1 MTVKGFS
8 RINVSIY
15 FYRFHLYSLCCRS
28 QKLPIPSV
36 SYMNP
41 DVKKK
46 KGKMKQPANMSLYS
60 ECRGL
65 AWSQALWE
73 KCDYQTLAEDARK
86 GRMTSVFPSCRI
98 SHDISCSEEH
108 FIGSHKPLS
117 PVLSLLQPILLSS
130 HHFTFFNP
138 PPLLTGV
145 LSTSPLKSLLA
156 AKLYC
161 GVTTDMA
168 MCGDPCGS
176 WLSMLWMGNG
186 TRAGCFLI
194 PSHFPFLRSQCT
206 LEYRLN
212 SVATWAGVTFM
223 IISEGVVKSL
233 TGGEK

>member
-1 MTVKGFS
+1 
-8 RINVSIY
+8 
-15 FYRFHLYSLCCRS
+15 
-28 QKLPIPSV
+28 
-36 SYMNP
+36 
-41 DVKKK
+41 
-46 KGKMKQPANMSLYS
+46 MKQPANMSLYS

-117 PVLSLLQPILLSS
+117 LPSS
-130 HHFTFFNP
+130 PSCSQYFFPLTISHFSRP
-138 PPLLTGV
+138 PPHRC
-145 LSTSPLKSLLA
+145 SFNSPPPPKSLLA

-206 LEYRLN
+206 LKYRLN

-233 TGGEK
+233 MGGGKSRLQCIFNSKTSHSGPSFWCTASLWLELNTETLETVGTFK

>member
-8 RINVSIY
+8 RKNVSIY

-28 QKLPIPSV
+28 QKLPNPSV

-130 HHFTFFNP
+130 HHFTFFTPPSSQVFFQLP
-138 PPLLTGV
+138 PPPQVFVGSQALMRGHYWHGDV
-145 LSTSPLKSLLA
+145 WWPLRLLA
-156 AKLYC
+156 FNVMNGQWDEGRLLF
-161 GVTTDMA
+161 
-168 MCGDPCGS
+168 DPIS
-176 WLSMLWMGNG
+176 
-186 TRAGCFLI
+186 
-194 PSHFPFLRSQCT
+194 FPFL
-206 LEYRLN
+206 EV
-212 SVATWAGVTFM
+212 SVHA
-223 IISEGVVKSL
+223 
-233 TGGEK
+233 

>member
-8 RINVSIY
+8 RKNVSIY

-41 DVKKK
+41 DVKKKK

-117 PVLSLLQPILLSS
+117 LPSSPSCSQYFFPLTISHFSRPPSSQVFFQLPPSSLCWQPSSTAGSLLTWRCVVTLAALGFQCYEWAMGRGQAAFWSHLISLSWGLS
-130 HHFTFFNP
+130 AR
-138 PPLLTGV
+138 
-145 LSTSPLKSLLA
+145 LSTA
-156 AKLYC
+156 
-161 GVTTDMA
+161 
-168 MCGDPCGS
+168 
-176 WLSMLWMGNG
+176 
-186 TRAGCFLI
+186 LI
-194 PSHFPFLRSQCT
+194 
-206 LEYRLN
+206 
-212 SVATWAGVTFM
+212 V
-223 IISEGVVKSL
+223 
-233 TGGEK
+233 

>member
-1 MTVKGFS
+1 
-8 RINVSIY
+8 
-15 FYRFHLYSLCCRS
+15 
-28 QKLPIPSV
+28 
-36 SYMNP
+36 
-41 DVKKK
+41 
-46 KGKMKQPANMSLYS
+46 MKQPANMSLYS

-117 PVLSLLQPILLSS
+117 LPSS
-130 HHFTFFNP
+130 PSCSQYFFPLTISHFSTP

-194 PSHFPFLRSQCT
+194 PSHFPFLRSQCM
-206 LEYRLN
+206 LKYRLN

-233 TGGEK
+233 MGGGKVGYSAYLIAKQATPAPVSGVLLVCGLNWTQKHLKQLEHLNN